1 MGDWP
6 LAPLDL
12 VDANNLSHY
21 QVVGDG
27 NNAES
32 QQVDQEISH
41 GLTS

>member
-1 MGDWP
+1 MGDCS